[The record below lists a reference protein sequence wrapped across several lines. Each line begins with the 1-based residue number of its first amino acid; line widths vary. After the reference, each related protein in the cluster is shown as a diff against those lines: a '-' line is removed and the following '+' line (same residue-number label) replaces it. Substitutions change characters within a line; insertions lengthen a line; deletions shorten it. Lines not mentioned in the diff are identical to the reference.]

1 MKRFYRVCS
10 LLLIL
15 CFLVNMLPIDVLA
28 SESQD
33 SQQSSLMDPTDL
45 STGALVVEGKEDAY
59 ILGEI
64 LEERTAY
71 SKTFR
76 LSNGLNIAALYSE
89 PVHYQK
95 SGKWEEIDN
104 TLQLTSTR
112 TGSTYTNT
120 AGSWQIS
127 FPQQLNDHTG
137 VSIHAEDH
145 SLHFQM
151 TGQLSNISNTG
162 LTTATS
168 SAAVLRDSDQA
179 MAELIADASL
189 SPMAESDALVVELNS
204 DNTRNNAM
212 QSELIAEKA
221 VSSLRYANV
230 YANTDLTYDLIS
242 NQVKESIIIRQ
253 YSNDLGGYQYLL
265 EMENLRPV
273 LTDDNAIEL
282 YDKTTND
289 LVMLMPAPFLV
300 DSSEQYCFDIGVLLQ
315 EKNGSYI
322 LSYILPQEWLAAEDR
337 AWPVTLDPAVM
348 SVANGT
354 NTVDQTVY
362 EYAYSSH
369 TEGILNCGYEP
380 ACGKMRAYLRFN
392 SLPDLGVADVIIN
405 ATITLQINDK
415 NGTGTTVVEAR
426 RVTEDWDPATIR
438 WDTQP
443 AFDENIV
450 SDYISC
456 AGVTRETWNIT
467 EIVRSWYETGNNYGL
482 VLKGSSAV
490 ESAGINNWIRFRSA
504 NNPTG
509 LRPALTITF
518 RNNNGLENYWDYT
531 ASSAGRAGTGYVN
544 NYSGNLVFIRDDI
557 GFGGNRMP
565 VTITHVYNSNDS
577 QKNEF
582 GMGYGWRTNF
592 NQRVYYWNHPD
603 AAGNYY
609 VWEDSD
615 GTAHYFYKQSTN
627 TYLDEDGLQLT
638 LEVTNTGYTI
648 KDPYGNTSYFDS
660 SGRLTKIENNQATKS
675 SITITYIGD
684 SYRISQIKDGVGRK
698 YTFTYH
704 GSNNLEKISYT
715 GAGSEEFSNVQFAY
729 SNSLLTT
736 VTYHDGAKVR
746 YSYISKG
753 LLQSIRDV
761 DGYSLT
767 YTYSNASSA
776 LSNVP
781 SRVKTV
787 TETHNSTT
795 GGNLT
800 FTYGQRQ
807 TTITDAKG
815 NVQIHQFNNW
825 GNTISIQDDQGK
837 AMFAQFA
844 FNEPGETST
853 DASAKGNQLRLSSKL
868 QNTVGNMLDNSS
880 FESTSNWT
888 ATSGDVT
895 CAGWNH
901 SNTYHGN
908 RFLRIQNTGTGTQG
922 AASPSFS
929 VKAGETY
936 TFSAYVYS
944 GSTKVHL
951 DLYGTSVVASSETLT
966 SNSGW
971 TRLEVSYTATSN
983 TTLKARILIEGSGT
997 IFADCVQVE
1006 AAPSASRYNLVQNG
1020 DFRFNTSWSSTGGYT
1035 TPSIVSPAAEL
1046 DARAYK
1052 LIGSPTATRRL
1063 SQTVAVSG
1071 DAGDSFVLAGWAI
1084 AWSIPLETGDST
1096 AGLRKFGMILTFNN
1110 TDGTTS
1116 VHEVS
1121 FNPYVNNWQYA
1132 ATGVK
1137 AEKAYSSIKIELAY
1151 DYNANNAWFDGI
1163 QLFKEEFGSTYT
1175 YDNKGN
1181 LAGETDIQGQSTSY
1195 TYNNKNDLTKITLP
1209 TGENVTY
1216 VYDNYHNVT
1225 SATSAE
1231 GITYTL
1237 TYDTWGNNLSVKI
1250 GNTISSSATYS
1261 SDGNRLV
1268 STTDAAGKVTK
1279 YDYDP
1284 QTNVLLSVQ
1293 YPKDTDGT
1301 NDTIDTRTK
1310 YEYDKLFRLKK
1321 TTANTDTGLGLS
1333 AVYTYQNDYL
1343 TSIATHSTT
1352 YNFTY
1357 GNFGLR
1363 SSVKVGSQTLA
1374 SYTYENVTNLLKT
1387 LAYGNGDSVQY
1398 TYDNQ
1403 GRLTGQSY
1411 GDSDTVT
1418 YLYDNDG
1425 ALSTVIDSASG
1436 SKTKYFYDFAGRL
1449 AKFTEDRG
1457 SLARRVE
1464 YAYNEENQVSQKS
1477 EFAGNIRQNTYYR
1490 YDDFHR
1496 RTQVGT
1502 SSTWWKYTYDT
1513 LGRVATQRFTVSGA
1527 DILTETVTY
1536 NNANQ
1541 VQSIQKVTPENTRTH
1556 SYTYDANGNIATVT
1570 VGNKTIRYTYDTAGQ
1585 LIREDNT
1592 STYLTTV
1599 WTYDNAGNILSE
1611 KVYPYTI
1618 REPYELLE
1626 ANSYTYG
1633 NSNWG
1638 DLLTAYNGQSITYDQ
1653 IGNPLTYN
1661 NGTAWTFTWEHGRQ
1675 LATMSDG
1682 TTTWTNTYNSDGLRT
1697 SRTNGTTTYNY
1708 YYEGSQLTSVTGSNG
1723 NIWIFYDGNRPVI
1736 IKYGDVDTYHYELN
1750 LQGDVIAIL
1759 DSSGNRVVEYA
1770 YDAWGNILSIT
1781 GSKKDTLGQ
1790 ANPLRYRGYVYDHET
1805 GLYYCQSRYYD
1816 PEIGRFINSDVFAAT
1831 GQTLVGNNMFAYCG
1845 NNPVNRADDSGTFWE
1860 TVWDIVSLATSV
1872 AEVAINPTDP
1882 WAWAGLAGDIVDV
1895 VLPCVGGVGEVVD
1908 TAKTAYRV
1916 VDTGEDIIDEART
1929 IYRLAGST
1937 DDIKG
1942 ATGAYVVLYEGGQHY
1957 IGKGGFRRAI
1967 TSAEN
1972 HMTDTNKVA
1981 AIIWTPTSTQKGAF
1995 VTEYLLQSTLNSISK
2010 NNEMAY
2016 NLIWSP
2022 GRKLFAALQ

>member
-33 SQQSSLMDPTDL
+33 SQHSILMDPTDL

-59 ILGEI
+59 ILGEV

-89 PVHYQK
+89 PIHYQK

-127 FPQQLNDHTG
+127 FPQQLNNHTG
-137 VSIHAEDH
+137 VSIHTEDH

-189 SPMAESDALVVELNS
+189 SPMAESDALVLEPNI
-204 DNTRNNAM
+204 DDTRNNAM
-212 QSELIAEKA
+212 QSEMAVEKA

-230 YANTDLTYDLIS
+230 YANTDLAYDLIS

-337 AWPVTLDPAVM
+337 AWPVTLDPAVQ
-348 SVANGT
+348 SVANAQK
-354 NTVDQTVY
+354 TVDQTLY
-362 EYAYSSH
+362 QYAASSANSN
-369 TEGILNCGYEP
+369 TMNCGYESG
-380 ACGKMRAYLRFN
+380 CGIMRMFLKYTQ
-392 SLPDLGVADVIIN
+392 LPEIGLADVVVDAKISLY
-405 ATITLQINDK
+405 AYQK
-415 NGTGTTVVEAR
+415 NGSAPAQVE
-426 RVTEDWDPATIR
+426 VHKITDSWDANEITWSNP
-438 WDTQP
+438 P
-443 AFDENIV
+443 AFDKQITDYVTCSHAGWLTWDITGIV
-450 SDYISC
+450 Q
-456 AGVTRETWNIT
+456 E
-467 EIVRSWYETGNNYGL
+467 WYEDAESNHGL
-482 VLKGSSAV
+482 AFKVTNTIENAAK
-490 ESAGINNWIRFRSA
+490 NNWMRFYTA
-504 NNPTG
+504 NFDVACQPT
-509 LRPALTITF
+509 LTITF

-565 VTITHVYNSNDS
+565 VTITHVYNSNDG

-592 NQRVYYWNHPD
+592 NQRVYYWDHPD

-684 SYRISQIKDGVGRK
+684 SYRISQIKDGIGRK
-698 YTFTYH
+698 YTFTYY

-715 GAGSEEFSNVQFAY
+715 GAGSEEFSNVLFAY

-800 FTYGQRQ
+800 FTYGQKQ

-929 VKAGETY
+929 VTAGETY

-971 TRLEVSYTATSN
+971 SRLEVSYTATSN
-983 TTLKARILIEGSGT
+983 TTLKARILVEGSGT

-1035 TPSIVSPAAEL
+1035 TPSIVP
-1046 DARAYK
+1046 
-1052 LIGSPTATRRL
+1052 
-1063 SQTVAVSG
+1063 
-1071 DAGDSFVLAGWAI
+1071 
-1084 AWSIPLETGDST
+1084 
-1096 AGLRKFGMILTFNN
+1096 
-1110 TDGTTS
+1110 
-1116 VHEVS
+1116 
-1121 FNPYVNNWQYA
+1121 
-1132 ATGVK
+1132 
-1137 AEKAYSSIKIELAY
+1137 
-1151 DYNANNAWFDGI
+1151 
-1163 QLFKEEFGSTYT
+1163 
-1175 YDNKGN
+1175 
-1181 LAGETDIQGQSTSY
+1181 
-1195 TYNNKNDLTKITLP
+1195 
-1209 TGENVTY
+1209 
-1216 VYDNYHNVT
+1216 
-1225 SATSAE
+1225 
-1231 GITYTL
+1231 
-1237 TYDTWGNNLSVKI
+1237 
-1250 GNTISSSATYS
+1250 
-1261 SDGNRLV
+1261 
-1268 STTDAAGKVTK
+1268 
-1279 YDYDP
+1279 P
-1284 QTNVLLSVQ
+1284 Q
-1293 YPKDTDGT
+1293 
-1301 NDTIDTRTK
+1301 
-1310 YEYDKLFRLKK
+1310 
-1321 TTANTDTGLGLS
+1321 
-1333 AVYTYQNDYL
+1333 
-1343 TSIATHSTT
+1343 
-1352 YNFTY
+1352 
-1357 GNFGLR
+1357 
-1363 SSVKVGSQTLA
+1363 
-1374 SYTYENVTNLLKT
+1374 
-1387 LAYGNGDSVQY
+1387 
-1398 TYDNQ
+1398 
-1403 GRLTGQSY
+1403 
-1411 GDSDTVT
+1411 
-1418 YLYDNDG
+1418 
-1425 ALSTVIDSASG
+1425 
-1436 SKTKYFYDFAGRL
+1436 
-1449 AKFTEDRG
+1449 AKR
-1457 SLARRVE
+1457 
-1464 YAYNEENQVSQKS
+1464 
-1477 EFAGNIRQNTYYR
+1477 
-1490 YDDFHR
+1490 
-1496 RTQVGT
+1496 
-1502 SSTWWKYTYDT
+1502 
-1513 LGRVATQRFTVSGA
+1513 
-1527 DILTETVTY
+1527 
-1536 NNANQ
+1536 
-1541 VQSIQKVTPENTRTH
+1541 
-1556 SYTYDANGNIATVT
+1556 
-1570 VGNKTIRYTYDTAGQ
+1570 
-1585 LIREDNT
+1585 
-1592 STYLTTV
+1592 
-1599 WTYDNAGNILSE
+1599 
-1611 KVYPYTI
+1611 
-1618 REPYELLE
+1618 
-1626 ANSYTYG
+1626 
-1633 NSNWG
+1633 
-1638 DLLTAYNGQSITYDQ
+1638 
-1653 IGNPLTYN
+1653 
-1661 NGTAWTFTWEHGRQ
+1661 
-1675 LATMSDG
+1675 
-1682 TTTWTNTYNSDGLRT
+1682 
-1697 SRTNGTTTYNY
+1697 
-1708 YYEGSQLTSVTGSNG
+1708 
-1723 NIWIFYDGNRPVI
+1723 
-1736 IKYGDVDTYHYELN
+1736 
-1750 LQGDVIAIL
+1750 
-1759 DSSGNRVVEYA
+1759 
-1770 YDAWGNILSIT
+1770 
-1781 GSKKDTLGQ
+1781 
-1790 ANPLRYRGYVYDHET
+1790 
-1805 GLYYCQSRYYD
+1805 
-1816 PEIGRFINSDVFAAT
+1816 
-1831 GQTLVGNNMFAYCG
+1831 
-1845 NNPVNRADDSGTFWE
+1845 
-1860 TVWDIVSLATSV
+1860 
-1872 AEVAINPTDP
+1872 
-1882 WAWAGLAGDIVDV
+1882 
-1895 VLPCVGGVGEVVD
+1895 
-1908 TAKTAYRV
+1908 
-1916 VDTGEDIIDEART
+1916 
-1929 IYRLAGST
+1929 
-1937 DDIKG
+1937 
-1942 ATGAYVVLYEGGQHY
+1942 
-1957 IGKGGFRRAI
+1957 
-1967 TSAEN
+1967 
-1972 HMTDTNKVA
+1972 
-1981 AIIWTPTSTQKGAF
+1981 
-1995 VTEYLLQSTLNSISK
+1995 
-2010 NNEMAY
+2010 
-2016 NLIWSP
+2016 
-2022 GRKLFAALQ
+2022 